1 MYVDRILPHDLEAEE
16 AVIGSLVI
24 DGEAL
29 STVVSFLNPQD
40 FYRERNRWCYEA
52 CLDLYRR
59 NDPIDQATLGHE
71 LSRAK
76 RLEEI
81 GGHGYLSQLAAA
93 VPTSLNIE
101 HYARIVQHAAVLR
114 QLISAGEEIST
125 LGYENEAEL
134 EKTLDRAEDVL
145 FRIRSRHSTRD
156 FVHIREVIDKYLAE
170 GDASALEQIAQGM
183 GAIPSG
189 FNDLDQLLG
198 GLQRSDL
205 VIVAGRP
212 SLGKSSL
219 AITIARYA
227 ARSGTVAAIF
237 SLEMSSEQIGLRLMA
252 AEAGVDSHRLRLG
265 LLTDDEQDR
274 AIDASGVLSEL
285 PIYIDD
291 SPLLTAVELRGKA
304 RRLKMER
311 GLDLIVVDYIQLIQ
325 GAEGRGQNRVQ
336 ELGEI
341 TRSLKG
347 LARDLNTPVL
357 AVSQLSR
364 APEQRTSHRPQLS
377 DLRESGS
384 IEQDA
389 DVVMFIYRDD
399 MYITRE
405 EWEQRYSDRPYPEN
419 IAELIIA
426 KHRNGPIGSVHLRF
440 QDRLA
445 QFASLGAGDR

>member
-1 MYVDRILPHDLEAEE
+1 
-16 AVIGSLVI
+16 
-24 DGEAL
+24 
-29 STVVSFLNPQD
+29 
-40 FYRERNRWCYEA
+40 
-52 CLDLYRR
+52 
-59 NDPIDQATLGHE
+59 
-71 LSRAK
+71 
-76 RLEEI
+76 
-81 GGHGYLSQLAAA
+81 
-93 VPTSLNIE
+93 
-101 HYARIVQHAAVLR
+101 
-114 QLISAGEEIST
+114 
-125 LGYENEAEL
+125 
-134 EKTLDRAEDVL
+134 
-145 FRIRSRHSTRD
+145 
-156 FVHIREVIDKYLAE
+156 
-170 GDASALEQIAQGM
+170 
-183 GAIPSG
+183 
-189 FNDLDQLLG
+189 
-198 GLQRSDL
+198 
-205 VIVAGRP
+205 
-212 SLGKSSL
+212 
-219 AITIARYA
+219 
-227 ARSGTVAAIF
+227 
-237 SLEMSSEQIGLRLMA
+237 MSSEQIGLRLMA

-291 SPLLTAVELRGKA
+291 SPLLTAIELRGKA

-311 GLDLIVVDYIQLIQ
+311 GLDLIVVDYIQLIS

-341 TRSLKG
+341 TRALKG

-389 DVVMFIYRDD
+389 DVVIFIYRDD
-399 MYITRE
+399 MYVTRE

-445 QFASLGAGDR
+445 QFANLGAGEH